1 MRRFIAIVVIA
12 AAGLTACGGGAASIA
27 PLPLAS
33 STPIASATP
42 TIVSISG
49 DDALKFAP
57 AQVAAKPGDVV
68 TFKVTNI
75 GVLPH
80 AFMVGPKEAVD
91 AASAA
96 GTAVIENIAAG
107 ETKEVSFTFGT
118 TGAYTF
124 ACHIPGHFEGGMK
137 GVITLTP

>member
-27 PLPLAS
+27 PLPIAS
-33 STPIASATP
+33 STP

-49 DDALKFAP
+49 DDALKFTP

-91 AASAA
+91 ANSAA

-124 ACHIPGHFEGGMK
+124 ACHIPGHFEAGMK